1 MWILSMRTYL
11 INKPSTFLKL
21 SLRTAALAV
30 CTNLIFALFV
40 PQVGQA
46 DSRVELDVV
55 GGLAGVQQYDAHE
68 APFWTR
74 RVPEITAGQVHAQI
88 VPFDRSGIRGQEML
102 QLLRLG
108 VVSFGNVLL
117 GLAAAN
123 EPELNAIDLPLLSPD
138 MPALRRTVALWR
150 PRLETLLQ
158 ERYGLVLLAAYTY
171 PPQVVFCREAF
182 GGLFDLAGRRI
193 RTSSVG
199 QSELVTALG
208 GIPVVIPFAEIVG
221 AMRTGVVDCAI
232 TGARSGNSIGL
243 HEVST
248 HISRL
253 GVSWGVSVFV
263 ANQAA
268 WDSLPAEQQAEL
280 RQGLAVLQN
289 EIWEAADKER
299 QDGFDCNAGRPTCVS
314 GRPGRMTIVEESWQ
328 DDALRIK
335 LLNDVVLPNWV
346 RRCGGDC
353 AAEWN
358 RLMAP
363 ALGIQAKGR

>member
-1 MWILSMRTYL
+1 MNSAKLLLKAVGLAACVTAMLILGASGT
-11 INKPSTFLKL
+11 
-21 SLRTAALAV
+21 
-30 CTNLIFALFV
+30 
-40 PQVGQA
+40 GQA
-46 DSRVELDVV
+46 QASLELNVV

-74 RVPEITAGQVHAQI
+74 RVQEITAGQVHAQI
-88 VPFDRSGIRGQEML
+88 VPFDRSGIRGQEVL

-117 GLAAAN
+117 GLAAAD

-171 PPQVVFCREAF
+171 PPQVVFCRKAF

-208 GIPVVIPFAEIVG
+208 GIPVVIPFAEIVA

-248 HISRL
+248 HVSRL

-268 WDSLPAEQQAEL
+268 WDELPAERRVEL
-280 RQGLAVLQN
+280 RQGLATLQD
-289 EIWEAADKER
+289 EIWEAADRER
-299 QDGFDCNAGRPTCVS
+299 QDGFDCNAGRPSCES
-314 GRPGRMTIVEESWQ
+314 GRPGRMTIVDESWQ
-328 DDALRIK
+328 DDALRVR
-335 LLNDVVLPNWV
+335 LLDEVVLPNWV
-346 RRCGGDC
+346 RRCGADC
-353 AAEWN
+353 AVEWN
-358 RLMAP
+358 RLMEP
-363 ALGIQAKGR
+363 ELGIRAEAR

>member
-1 MWILSMRTYL
+1 MRKYL
-11 INKPSTFLKL
+11 INRLAFHFAFFL
-21 SLRTAALAV
+21 RAAALAV
-30 CTNLIFALFV
+30 CANLALALFA
-40 PQVGQA
+40 PHLGQA
-46 DSRVELDVV
+46 DSRIELDVV
-55 GGLAGVQQYDAHE
+55 GGLAGVQQYEAHE
-68 APFWTR
+68 APFWIR
-74 RVPEITAGQVHAQI
+74 RVPEITGGRVHAQI

-150 PRLETLLQ
+150 PRLEALLQ

-171 PPQVVFCREAF
+171 PPQVVFCRKAF
-182 GGLFDLAGRRI
+182 SGMFDLAGRRI

-221 AMRTGVVDCAI
+221 AVRTGVVDCAI

-268 WDSLPAEQQAEL
+268 WESLPAEQQAEL
-280 RQGLAVLQN
+280 RQGLTALQD
-289 EIWEAADKER
+289 EIWDAADKER
-299 QDGFDCNAGRPTCVS
+299 QEGFDCNAGRPSCVN
-314 GRPGRMTIVEESWQ
+314 GRPGRMTVVEESWQ
-328 DDALRIK
+328 DDALRVK
-335 LLNDVVLPNWV
+335 LLSDVVLPNWV
-346 RRCGGDC
+346 RRCGSEC

>member
-1 MWILSMRTYL
+1 M
-11 INKPSTFLKL
+11 
-21 SLRTAALAV
+21 
-30 CTNLIFALFV
+30 
-40 PQVGQA
+40 
-46 DSRVELDVV
+46 V

-117 GLAAAN
+117 GLAAAD

-138 MPALRRTVALWR
+138 MGALRRTVTLWR
-150 PRLETLLQ
+150 PRLEALLQ
-158 ERYGLVLLAAYTY
+158 ERYGLVLLAVYTY
-171 PPQVVFCREAF
+171 PPQVVFCSKAF
-182 GGLFDLAGRRI
+182 GGLFDLGGRRI

-208 GIPVVIPFAEIVG
+208 GVPVVIPFAEIVG

-248 HISRL
+248 HVSRL

-268 WDSLPAEQQAEL
+268 WDALPAERRAEL
-280 RQGLAVLQN
+280 RQGLAALQE
-289 EIWEAADKER
+289 EIWQAADHER
-299 QDGFDCNAGRPTCVS
+299 QDGFDCNAGRPSCES

-335 LLNDVVLPNWV
+335 LLSDVVLPNWV
-346 RRCGGDC
+346 QRCGGDC

-363 ALGIQAKGR
+363 ELGIQAKAR

>member
-1 MWILSMRTYL
+1 MYISFLSHSVAIPVRLTRK
-11 INKPSTFLKL
+11 IAV
-21 SLRTAALAV
+21 AACAGLMLA
-30 CTNLIFALFV
+30 A
-40 PQVGQA
+40 VGGRPGHAELPLQ
-46 DSRVELDVV
+46 LDVV

-68 APFWTR
+68 APFWTKH
-74 RVPEITAGQVHAQI
+74 VPEITGGRVQAQI
-88 VPFDRSGIRGQEML
+88 VPFDQSGIRGQEML

-108 VVSFGNVLL
+108 VVSYGNVLL
-117 GLAAAN
+117 GLAAAD

-182 GGLFDLAGRRI
+182 NGLFDLTNRRI

-208 GIPVVIPFAEIVG
+208 GIPVVIPFAEIVT
-221 AMRTGVVDCAI
+221 AMRNRVVDCAI
-232 TGARSGNSIGL
+232 TGARSGNSVGL

-268 WDSLPAEQQAEL
+268 WDALPVEHQAEL
-280 RQGLAVLQN
+280 RRGLATLQD
-289 EIWEAADKER
+289 EIWNAADSER
-299 QDGFDCNAGRPTCVS
+299 QDGFDCNAGRPTCIS
-314 GRPGRMTIVEESWQ
+314 GRLGHMTIVEDSWQ
-328 DDALRIK
+328 DDARRIK
-335 LLNDVVLPNWV
+335 LLNDVVVPNWV
-346 RRCGGDC
+346 RRCGGEC
-353 AAEWN
+353 AEEWN
-358 RLMAP
+358 RRMAP
-363 ALGIQAKGR
+363 ELGISAKAR

>member
-1 MWILSMRTYL
+1 MAACVLLILATGGVRSGRAEAT
-11 INKPSTFLKL
+11 
-21 SLRTAALAV
+21 
-30 CTNLIFALFV
+30 
-40 PQVGQA
+40 
-46 DSRVELDVV
+46 VELDVV
-55 GGLAGVQQYDAHE
+55 GGLAGVLQYERHE
-68 APFWTR
+68 EPFWTR
-74 RVPEITAGQVHAQI
+74 RVPEMTGGRVQAQI

-117 GLAAAN
+117 GLAAADD
-123 EPELNAIDLPLLSPD
+123 PELNAIDLPLLSPD
-138 MPALRRTVALWR
+138 MAALRRTVTLWR

-158 ERYGLVLLAAYTY
+158 ERYGLVLLAVYTY

-182 GGLFDLAGRRI
+182 SGLFDLASRRI

-208 GIPVVIPFAEIVG
+208 GIPVVIPFAEIVP
-221 AMRTGVVDCAI
+221 AMRSGIVDCAI

-248 HISRL
+248 HVSRL

-268 WDSLPAEQQAEL
+268 WNALPAAQQAQL
-280 RQGLAVLQN
+280 RDGLATLEE
-289 EIWEAADKER
+289 EIWDAADRER
-299 QDGFDCNAGRPTCVS
+299 QDGFDCNAGRPTCT
-314 GRPGRMTIVEESWQ
+314 GRRQGHMTIVEESWR
-328 DDALRIK
+328 DDARRIR

-346 RRCGGDC
+346 RRCGDEC

-363 ALGIQAKGR
+363 ELGIRAKAR

>member
-1 MWILSMRTYL
+1 MFVAAS
-11 INKPSTFLKL
+11 
-21 SLRTAALAV
+21 SLACHAEPRL
-30 CTNLIFALFV
+30 
-40 PQVGQA
+40 
-46 DSRVELDVV
+46 ELEVV
-55 GGLAGVQQYDAHE
+55 GGLAGVQQYDRHE

-74 RVPEITAGQVHAQI
+74 RVPEITGGRVQAQI

-117 GLAAAN
+117 GLAAAD

-138 MPALRRTVALWR
+138 MPALRRTITLWR
-150 PRLETLLQ
+150 PRLEAMLQ

-182 GGLFDLAGRRI
+182 SGLFDLANRRI

-199 QSELVTALG
+199 QSELVAALG
-208 GIPVVIPFAEIVG
+208 GIPVVIPFAEIVA
-221 AMRTGVVDCAI
+221 AMRNGVVDCAI

-253 GVSWGVSVFV
+253 GVSWGVSIFV

-268 WDSLPAEQQAEL
+268 WEALPAERQAEL
-280 RQGLAVLQN
+280 RHGLAVLQD
-289 EIWEAADKER
+289 EIWDAADKER
-299 QDGFDCNAGRPTCVS
+299 QDGFDCNAGRPTCTS
-314 GRPGRMTIVEESWQ
+314 GRLGQMTIVEESWQ
-328 DDALRIK
+328 DDARRIK
-335 LLNDVVLPNWV
+335 LLNDVVVPNWV
-346 RRCGGDC
+346 RRCGSEC
-353 AAEWN
+353 AKEWN
-358 RLMAP
+358 RRMAP
-363 ALGIQAKGR
+363 ELGITAKAR

>member
-1 MWILSMRTYL
+1 MWIASMHTRL
-11 INKPSTFLKL
+11 LNQLETFSAVL
-21 SLRTAALAV
+21 LRAAALAV
-30 CTNLIFALFV
+30 CACLTLAVFGPHAS
-40 PQVGQA
+40 QA
-46 DSRVELDVV
+46 DPRIELDVV
-55 GGLAGVQQYDAHE
+55 GGLAGVQQYDKHE
-68 APFWTR
+68 APFWMR
-74 RVPEITAGQVHAQI
+74 RVPEITAGRVHAQI

-117 GLAAAN
+117 GLAAAD

-150 PRLETLLQ
+150 PRLEAMLQ

-208 GIPVVIPFAEIVG
+208 GIPVVIPFAEIVA

-253 GVSWGVSVFV
+253 GVSWGVSIFV

-268 WDSLPAEQQAEL
+268 WDGLPAERQAEL
-280 RQGLAVLQN
+280 RQGLATLQD
-289 EIWEAADKER
+289 EIWDAAEKER
-299 QDGFDCNAGRPTCVS
+299 QDGFDCNAGHPTCAS
-314 GRPGRMTIVEESWQ
+314 GRPGRMTVVEESWQ
-328 DDALRIK
+328 DDALRLK

-346 RRCGGDC
+346 RRCGADC

-363 ALGIQAKGR
+363 ELGIRAKAR

>member
-1 MWILSMRTYL
+1 MHATSPASVATDFVRISRAAILAACASLTLATMGAR
-11 INKPSTFLKL
+11 PS
-21 SLRTAALAV
+21 
-30 CTNLIFALFV
+30 
-40 PQVGQA
+40 QA
-46 DSRVELDVV
+46 DPRIDLDVV
-55 GGLAGVQQYDAHE
+55 GGLAGVQQYERYE
-68 APFWTR
+68 APFWTT
-74 RVPEITAGQVHAQI
+74 RVPAMTGGRVQAQI

-117 GLAAAN
+117 GLAAAD

-158 ERYGLVLLAAYTY
+158 ERYGLILLAAYTY

-182 GGLFDLAGRRI
+182 SGLFDLGTRRI

-208 GIPVVIPFAEIVG
+208 GTPVVIPFAEIINAMKTG
-221 AMRTGVVDCAI
+221 AVDCAI

-268 WDSLPAEQQAEL
+268 WDALPVDRQAEL
-280 RQGLAVLQN
+280 RRGLATLQD
-289 EIWEAADKER
+289 EIWNAADNER
-299 QDGFDCNAGRPTCVS
+299 QDGFDCNAGRPTCTT
-314 GRPGRMTIVEESWQ
+314 GRLGRMTIVEENWQ
-328 DDALRIK
+328 DDARRIK
-335 LLNDVVLPNWV
+335 LLNDVVVPNWV
-346 RRCGGDC
+346 SRCGSEC
-353 AAEWN
+353 AKEWN
-358 RLMAP
+358 SRMAP
-363 ALGIQAKGR
+363 ELGISAKAR

>member
-1 MWILSMRTYL
+1 MWTSSMRTSL
-11 INKPSTFLKL
+11 VNQLAIFVVSF
-21 SLRTAALAV
+21 LRTAALAV
-30 CTNLIFALFV
+30 CANLTLALFA
-40 PQVGQA
+40 PHAGQA
-46 DSRVELDVV
+46 DPRIELDVV
-55 GGLAGVQQYDAHE
+55 GGLGGVQQYDTHE

-74 RVPEITAGQVHAQI
+74 RVPEITAGQVHVQI

-117 GLAAAN
+117 GLAAAD

-138 MPALRRTVALWR
+138 MGALRRTVALWR

-158 ERYGLVLLAAYTY
+158 ERYGLVLLAAYTS
-171 PPQVVFCREAF
+171 PPQVVFCSKAF
-182 GGLFDLAGRRI
+182 GGLFDLAGRCI

-208 GIPVVIPFAEIVG
+208 GIPVIIPFAKIVA
-221 AMRTGVVDCAI
+221 AMRTSVADCAI

-243 HEVST
+243 HKVST
-248 HISRL
+248 HLSRL

-268 WDSLPAEQQAEL
+268 WDSLPAERQAEL
-280 RQGLAVLQN
+280 RQGLASLQD
-289 EIWEAADKER
+289 EIWNATEQER
-299 QDGFDCNAGRPTCVS
+299 QDGFDCNAGRPTCAS
-314 GRPGRMTIVEESWQ
+314 GRPGRMTVVEEGWQ
-328 DDALRIK
+328 DDAPRIK
-335 LLNDVVLPNWV
+335 LLNEVVLPNWV

-353 AAEWN
+353 ADEWN

-363 ALGIQAKGR
+363 ELGIRAKAR

>member
-1 MWILSMRTYL
+1 MHSD
-11 INKPSTFLKL
+11 FLNHFRVDL
-21 SLRTAALAV
+21 TSLRRLAIWAACSLVAVAALASHP
-30 CTNLIFALFV
+30 AR
-40 PQVGQA
+40 A
-46 DSRVELDVV
+46 DAMLELDVV
-55 GGLAGVQQYDAHE
+55 GGLAGVQQYERHE
-68 APFWTR
+68 APFWKQ
-74 RVPEITAGQVHAQI
+74 RVPEITAGRVHAQI

-117 GLAAAN
+117 GLAAAD

-221 AMRTGVVDCAI
+221 AIRTGVVDCAI

-268 WDSLPAEQQAEL
+268 WESLPAEQQAEL
-280 RQGLAVLQN
+280 RQGLTALQD
-289 EIWEAADKER
+289 EIWDAADKER
-299 QDGFDCNAGRPTCVS
+299 QEGFDCNAGRPSCVN
-314 GRPGRMTIVEESWQ
+314 GRPGRMTVVEESWQ
-328 DDALRIK
+328 DDALRVK
-335 LLNDVVLPNWV
+335 LLSDVVLPNWV
-346 RRCGGDC
+346 RRCGSEC

>member
-1 MWILSMRTYL
+1 VLHALLYYVYFMNRAGRLVKTVGLAACVTATLILGAFRT
-11 INKPSTFLKL
+11 
-21 SLRTAALAV
+21 
-30 CTNLIFALFV
+30 
-40 PQVGQA
+40 GQA
-46 DSRVELDVV
+46 QASLELDVV

-74 RVPEITAGQVHAQI
+74 RVPEITGGQVHAQI

-117 GLAAAN
+117 GLAAAD

-171 PPQVVFCREAF
+171 PPQVVFCRKAF

-208 GIPVVIPFAEIVG
+208 GIPVVIPFAEIVT

-232 TGARSGNSIGL
+232 TGARSGNAIGL

-268 WDSLPAEQQAEL
+268 WDGLPAERRAEL
-280 RQGLAVLQN
+280 RQGLATLQD
-289 EIWEAADKER
+289 EIWDAAEKER
-299 QDGFDCNAGRPTCVS
+299 QDGFDCNAGRPACAS
-314 GRPGRMTIVEESWQ
+314 GRPGRMTVVEESWQ
-328 DDALRIK
+328 DDALRLR

-346 RRCGGDC
+346 RRCGEEC
-353 AAEWN
+353 AVEWN
-358 RLMAP
+358 RLMTP
-363 ALGIQAKGR
+363 ELGIRAKAH

>member
-1 MWILSMRTYL
+1 
-11 INKPSTFLKL
+11 
-21 SLRTAALAV
+21 
-30 CTNLIFALFV
+30 
-40 PQVGQA
+40 
-46 DSRVELDVV
+46 
-55 GGLAGVQQYDAHE
+55 
-68 APFWTR
+68 
-74 RVPEITAGQVHAQI
+74 
-88 VPFDRSGIRGQEML
+88 
-102 QLLRLG
+102 

-117 GLAAAN
+117 GLASAD

-199 QSELVTALG
+199 QSELATALG
-208 GIPVVIPFAEIVG
+208 GIPVVIPFAEIVA

-268 WDSLPAEQQAEL
+268 WDSLPTERQAEL
-280 RQGLAVLQN
+280 RQGLTTLQE
-289 EIWEAADKER
+289 EIWDAADKER
-299 QDGFDCNAGRPTCVS
+299 QDGFDCNAGRPTCTS
-314 GRPGRMTIVEESWQ
+314 GRPGRMTVVEESWQ

-335 LLNDVVLPNWV
+335 LLNDVVVPNWV
-346 RRCGGDC
+346 RRCGGEC

-363 ALGIQAKGR
+363 ELGIRAKAR

>member
-1 MWILSMRTYL
+1 MRSVASGRMPKTGMWISAMRTSL
-11 INKPSTFLKL
+11 VNQLAIFLVPC
-21 SLRTAALAV
+21 LRTATLAACANLALA
-30 CTNLIFALFV
+30 LFA
-40 PQVGQA
+40 PHAGQA
-46 DSRVELDVV
+46 DPRLELDVV
-55 GGLAGVQQYDAHE
+55 GGLAGVQQYDGHE

-74 RVPEITAGQVHAQI
+74 RVPEITAGRVHAQI

-102 QLLRLG
+102 QLIRLG
-108 VVSFGNVLL
+108 VISFGNVLL
-117 GLAAAN
+117 GLAAAD

-171 PPQVVFCREAF
+171 PPQVVFCRQAF

-208 GIPVVIPFAEIVG
+208 GIPVVIPFAEIVA

-268 WDSLPAEQQAEL
+268 WDGLPPARQAEL
-280 RQGLAVLQN
+280 RQGLAVLQD
-289 EIWEAADKER
+289 EIWEAADRER
-299 QDGFDCNAGRPTCVS
+299 QDGFDCNAGRPTCES
-314 GRPGRMTIVEESWQ
+314 GRPGRMTVVEESWQ

-335 LLNDVVLPNWV
+335 LLN
-346 RRCGGDC
+346 
-353 AAEWN
+353 
-358 RLMAP
+358 
-363 ALGIQAKGR
+363 